1 MAKGLS
7 GQRKLGSVALDG
19 WPHANPTNPNQFV
32 VSEIFKNALAR
43 YFTRNHF
50 ASVGEICH
58 SKSKDVHVVLVRPKR
73 G

>member
-43 YFTRNHF
+43 YFTRN
-50 ASVGEICH
+50 
-58 SKSKDVHVVLVRPKR
+58 
-73 G
+73 